1 MIIVGG
7 NKMNF
12 EIELNNC
19 IDNLQEIKTKL
30 YNVVWHDTEDV
41 LTEYEKDLIWDAID
55 YIVDAKNKI
64 RKIIL

>member
-1 MIIVGG
+1 
-7 NKMNF
+7 MNF